1 MIQAIS
7 EAPFPSFVAAAS
19 LALLITSCSDKTDV
33 EEPSPTTVD
42 ASTTVVTSALSELLE
57 RSSFALSR
65 PVVQHHL
72 YPRRRPQPTQRS
84 TTEDGLAHRLPD
96 HQHRPLGQVP
106 HRQPDLA
113 SDETH
118 RPLSLVRTKL
128 QRLHIGETLVT
139 ALSPLAGVQLTRL
152 VFTPPLIEKAKRAS
166 MLPAPSPR
174 CEKSATSSTTAARS

>member
-84 TTEDGLAHRLPD
+84 TTEDGLAIGCPITNIAPLAKSPIVSLTL
-96 HQHRPLGQVP
+96 HQ
-106 HRQPDLA
+106 
-113 SDETH
+113 
-118 RPLSLVRTKL
+118 TKL
-128 QRLHIGETLVT
+128 T
-139 ALSPLAGVQLTRL
+139 ALSLLSEPSSRDCTS
-152 VFTPPLIEKAKRAS
+152 AK
-166 MLPAPSPR
+166 P
-174 CEKSATSSTTAARS
+174 